1 MAKKQK
7 PRYGTVEYFD
17 ARIKSMK
24 RWRLGFAIAYALI
37 VAFDIAAAI
46 FTGGMWYLLLAFMMG
61 AIGVGIWLL
70 DSNTIASIQ
79 RMRDRQVLIDA
90 AVDEAYIG

>member
-7 PRYGTVEYFD
+7 PKYGTVEYFD
-17 ARIKSMK
+17 ARIKSQK
-24 RWRLGFAIAYALI
+24 RWRLGFAIAYGLI

-70 DSNTIASIQ
+70 DSNTIASLQ
-79 RMRDRQVLIDA
+79 RTRDRQVLIDSY
-90 AVDEAYIG
+90 VSEYSG

>member
-1 MAKKQK
+1 MGKKIK
-7 PRYGTVEYFD
+7 PMYGTVEYFD

-46 FTGGMWYLLLAFMMG
+46 FTGGLWYLFLALMMG
-61 AIGVGIWLL
+61 AIGVGLWLL
-70 DSNTIASIQ
+70 DSSTIASLE
-79 RMRDRQVLIDA
+79 RTRNRQVLIDSY
-90 AVDEAYIG
+90 VGSNRG